1 MFCCYLASL
10 IMTCTLVLWVLVL
23 ATTFNTTGLSAMLK
37 TRTLRKITPL
47 LKPKF
52 LVITRKLNCSDGKIS
67 DTNINADGKTTE
79 DAFEDDKEEAS
90 RNSDM
95 EDKFSDMEDESK
107 GNEEDLEFEF

>member
-1 MFCCYLASL
+1 MRMRLRLRLRS
-10 IMTCTLVLWVLVL
+10 TL
-23 ATTFNTTGLSAMLK
+23 N
-37 TRTLRKITPL
+37 RP
-47 LKPKF
+47 
-52 LVITRKLNCSDGKIS
+52 
-67 DTNINADGKTTE
+67 NINADGKTTE